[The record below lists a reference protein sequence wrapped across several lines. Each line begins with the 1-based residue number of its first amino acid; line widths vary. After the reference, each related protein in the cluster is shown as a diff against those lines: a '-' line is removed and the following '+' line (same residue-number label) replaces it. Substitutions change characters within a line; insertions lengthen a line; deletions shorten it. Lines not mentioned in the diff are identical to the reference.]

1 MNLVRRCVTA
11 VLAVVLIATGA
22 RASVFEQAPADALV
36 VIRVNNLEQVSG
48 RLGKLARDLGIAA
61 MVPPAQDPLGAAQ
74 DALGIANGLN
84 KTGDAAFVVIDP
96 DQVDDGEPVYLVLPV
111 SDYQAFLGNFADATT
126 EGEVSVI
133 RFGPGGEPSY
143 MANWGEYAVI
153 SPNRSLVGA
162 KPAEPFKVSPAAER
176 EATSKDMVMIANI
189 AAVRAKLL
197 PLLED
202 GRADFIDEVLEEL
215 PDDEKAQKFKP
226 TLTVALNQ
234 LINVGEAFLRD
245 GTNSTVGLSF
255 AGDGIGITV
264 LSEFA
269 PESYLGTTV
278 GLLEN
283 TQDSLLSGLPAGRY
297 LVYGGTAGETAAMN
311 KVIDDITAPILE
323 EVRKVEGDDA
333 ASIVSF
339 VDALKQF
346 SSESKGGRFG
356 MLVPEVNIGETPLV
370 QGVYLVEGDGAKLDA
385 TYESLVES
393 QMAMLSAFGLQ
404 PAEMGTTV
412 TPAAKTIG
420 DVEFTLYRTALPE
433 NANDPDVAQ
442 ARQMFQIFYGSDSAD
457 VYTGVAGGKFISTV
471 GLSDDLMTLAVEA
484 AKSGAAPLAENANV
498 KAVAAQLP
506 TERVM
511 AVYVQVD
518 EILATGLSAAN
529 QFGLQANVQLP
540 PDLPPVGIT
549 AAKDGSAL
557 RIDVNVPS
565 TLVQSLV
572 AAGMQLFMQ
581 MQGGG
586 QPGGPGGL

>member
-1 MNLVRRCVTA
+1 MNMVRRCVTT

-61 MVPPAQDPLGAAQ
+61 MVPPAQDPLGAVQ

-84 KTGDAAFVVIDP
+84 KAGDAAFVVIDP
-96 DQVDDGEPVYLVLPV
+96 DQAGDGEPVYLVLPV
-111 SDYQAFLGNFADATT
+111 SDYAAFLGNFAGAKT
-126 EGEVSVI
+126 EGAVSEI
-133 RFGPGGEPSY
+133 QFGRGGQPSY
-143 MANWGEYAVI
+143 MANWGDYAVI

-162 KPAEPFKVSPAAER
+162 KPAQSFKVSPAAER

-189 AAVRAKLL
+189 ASVRGKLM
-197 PLLED
+197 PLLAE
-202 GRADFIDEVLEEL
+202 GRAEFIENALSEL
-215 PDDEKAQKFKP
+215 PDDEKAQKYKP
-226 TLTVALNQ
+226 AISVALNQ
-234 LINVGEAFLRD
+234 LVNVAEAFLRD

-283 TQDSLLSGLPAGRY
+283 TQDSMLSGLPAGRY
-297 LVYGGTAGETAAMN
+297 LAYGGTSGETVMTN
-311 KVIDDITAPILE
+311 KIIDDVAAPILA
-323 EVRKVEGDDA
+323 EVRKLDGDDA
-333 ASIVSF
+333 ASILSF
-339 VDALKQF
+339 FESVKQF

-356 MLVPEVNIGETPLV
+356 MFVPEVNIGETPLI
-370 QGVYLVEGDGAKLDA
+370 QGLYIVEGDGAKIDA
-385 TYESLVES
+385 AYRSLVQS
-393 QMAMLSAFGLQ
+393 QMNMLSSFGLQ
-404 PAEMGTTV
+404 PAEMATTV
-412 TPAAKTIG
+412 TPAAKTVG
-420 DVEFTLYRTALPE
+420 GVEFTLYRTSLPE
-433 NANDPDVAQ
+433 NPNDPDVAQ
-442 ARQMFQIFYGSDSAD
+442 ARQMFQILYGTENAD
-457 VYTGVAGGKFISTV
+457 AYTGVAGGKFLSTV
-471 GLSDDLMTLAVEA
+471 GLSDDQMSLAVDA
-484 AKSGAAPLAENANV
+484 AKAGTAPLADNAAV

-506 TERVM
+506 KDRVM
-511 AVYVQVD
+511 AFYVQVD
-518 EILATGLSAAN
+518 EILSTGMTAAN
-529 QFGLQANVQLP
+529 QFGLPANVQLP
-540 PDLPPVGIT
+540 PDLPPIGIT
-549 AAKDGSAL
+549 AAKDGTAI